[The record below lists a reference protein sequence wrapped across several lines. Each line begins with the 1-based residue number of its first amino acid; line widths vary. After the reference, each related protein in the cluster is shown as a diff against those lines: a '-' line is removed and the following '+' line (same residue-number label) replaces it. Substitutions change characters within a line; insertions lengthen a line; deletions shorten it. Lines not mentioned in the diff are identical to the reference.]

1 MARIP
6 NFKCPIC
13 GTPTTKKNI
22 VKSEVFNQICSECK
36 ENEQQHINSLALFD
50 NWFRFYL
57 HIPRN
62 VSIWDYEEVMKI
74 SPSMEENVKVYLEE
88 YPEDGI
94 ETAYNRQIED
104 NYTYTHEEF
113 CSEYGLKPE

>member
-6 NFKCPIC
+6 SFKCPIC

-22 VKSEVFNQICSECK
+22 CKSEVFNQICSECK

-74 SPSMEENVKVYLEE
+74 SPSIEDNVRVYLE
-88 YPEDGI
+88 
-94 ETAYNRQIED
+94 
-104 NYTYTHEEF
+104 
-113 CSEYGLKPE
+113 